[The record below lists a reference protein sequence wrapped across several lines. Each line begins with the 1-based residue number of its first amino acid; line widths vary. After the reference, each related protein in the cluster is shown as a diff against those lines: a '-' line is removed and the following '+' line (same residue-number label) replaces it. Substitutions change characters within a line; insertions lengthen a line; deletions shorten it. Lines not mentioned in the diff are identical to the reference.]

1 MDYRQLRV
9 DIKGALSI
17 TECEV
22 LAEHART
29 TRAGAALEVGHYLGL
44 STAVLLDALPP
55 KCEFVTIDHHMGDDN
70 CGVTDV
76 HQFKA
81 NVSPHIGERPF
92 RPAFTDMREA
102 LSDLLFQPYGRFG
115 FVFYDA
121 DHTAVGVQDFW
132 LRARYLLEDDCLL
145 LFDDAD
151 WESQALLRKLAEDDG
166 FHSIRSRPFTR
177 SVGDKA
183 DAETYTLEI
192 MRRGAA

>member
-9 DIKGALSI
+9 DIKGALSVS
-17 TECEV
+17 ECEV
-22 LAEHART
+22 LAEHAGM
-29 TRAGAALEVGHYLGL
+29 TRARAALEVGHYLGL

-55 KCEFVTIDHHMGDDN
+55 DCALVTIDHHMGDEN

-76 HQFKA
+76 HQFSA
-81 NVSPHIGERPF
+81 NVSQHIGERAF
-92 RPAFTDMREA
+92 RTMFTDMREG
-102 LSDLLFQPYGRFG
+102 LTELLNASPFG

-121 DHTAVGVQDFW
+121 DHTAIGVQDFW

-183 DAETYTLEI
+183 DDDTYTLEI